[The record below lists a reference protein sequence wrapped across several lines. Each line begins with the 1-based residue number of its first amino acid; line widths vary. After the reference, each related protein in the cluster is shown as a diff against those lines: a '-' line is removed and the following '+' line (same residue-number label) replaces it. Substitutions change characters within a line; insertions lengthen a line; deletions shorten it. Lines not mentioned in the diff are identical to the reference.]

1 MKRRNI
7 SYADLITQGELIRKV
22 DDKYSGEAW
31 HFPPDLRDDFDT
43 AFDAFHEAFALCAN
57 IRIDKETAAK
67 EARERYFA
75 LRKSLSRLKRY
86 FFVVADK
93 HAAKKI
99 FEELQIADD
108 YPTKQEDM
116 QFLAK
121 EHIPPK
127 LDDWDGTPQEIS
139 PAMKTEVANACED
152 FFTKSMANSRL
163 QAQSQVATAER
174 NTKLREYKAV
184 LTRIRNWLCL
194 MLPKEKSD
202 KRIEEYGFEAYKKPH
217 SNKPRPPKNFAYDP
231 KTGVWRWDA
240 VDGEGVVYELVFRR
254 RYNTGRWTSLY
265 EGSDTQTANMPGA
278 QYFGKFDFR
287 VRAIEGD
294 YRGIWSEVAV
304 AKLPL

>member
-1 MKRRNI
+1 MKKTSV
-7 SYADLITQGELIRKV
+7 SYPGLIEQGELIRKV

-31 HFPPDLRDDFDT
+31 HFPANLRDDFDT
-43 AFDAFHEAFALCAN
+43 AFDAFREAFALCSN
-57 IRIDKETAAK
+57 IRIDKETSAK
-67 EARERYFA
+67 EARDSYFA
-75 LRKSLSRLKRY
+75 LRKSLNRLKRY

-93 HAAKKI
+93 DAAKKI
-99 FEELQIADD
+99 FEELQIADK

-139 PAMKTEVANACED
+139 PAMKTEVGTACED
-152 FFTKSMANSRL
+152 FFTKSMANVRL
-163 QAQSQVATAER
+163 QAKSQVATTDR

-184 LTRIRNWLCL
+184 LTKIRNWLYL

-202 KRIEEYGFEAYKKPH
+202 KRVEEYGFEAYNKPH
-217 SNKPRPPKNFAYDP
+217 SNKPRAPKNFAYDSE
-231 KTGVWRWDA
+231 TGVWRWDA

-254 RYNTGRWTSLY
+254 RRKTGEWTSLY
-265 EGSDTQTANMPGA
+265 EGPDTQTANMPGPGFIGA
-278 QYFGKFDFR
+278 FDFR
-287 VRAIEGD
+287 VRANEGD
-294 YRGIWSEVAV
+294 YRGIWSEVVV